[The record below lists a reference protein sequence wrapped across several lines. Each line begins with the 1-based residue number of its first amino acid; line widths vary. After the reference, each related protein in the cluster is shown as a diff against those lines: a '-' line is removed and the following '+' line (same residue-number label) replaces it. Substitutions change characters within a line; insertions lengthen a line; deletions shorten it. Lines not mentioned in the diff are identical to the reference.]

1 MLRIDNAASVIRLI
15 AGVIAAIVLLTLPL
29 GYFTVAYRSL
39 ESELSIEANFR
50 SGNITHFI
58 NERPLQWTISEHHL
72 DELLTRNPPLRENQW
87 NRLFKADGEEIM
99 RKGEPP
105 PWPALKM
112 STPVYDAGLVVGT
125 LEVQY
130 SIHHIL
136 RNTAFAALFGLV
148 LAGGIFFVLRVLP
161 LRALERTTGAL
172 KQEIAQHERARAT
185 AEAANRSKSQFLAAA
200 SHDLRQPMHSL
211 GLFAASLSERVT
223 DPAVRGIADNI
234 SASVEALESL
244 FNELL
249 DISRLDAGVIK
260 PNLASFALEPLFE
273 RMRIDF
279 APAAQEK
286 AITLNIRPTRAIAY
300 SDPILVERVLRNLIV
315 NAIRYTAKGG
325 VVVGCRPRGEYWSV
339 EVWDSGV
346 GIAPENLERIFEE
359 FYQVGN
365 VERDRRKGMG
375 LGLAI
380 IKRIE
385 GLIGSRVRVTSR
397 LGRGS
402 AFGFSVPRSAPVS
415 DVAGPAQAAP
425 VGHGLKDKCVLVVD
439 DESSVR
445 EGMRTLLGGWGCD
458 VIAADSLSDAL
469 ERIQARA
476 RRPDLIIADYR
487 LRDGATGVEVIE
499 KVQAA
504 FGRDIPALLVTGDT
518 GADRLRAV
526 RESGYQQMHKPVSPA
541 KLREV
546 LHAMLAAA

>member
-1 MLRIDNAASVIRLI
+1 METNTLKSDPSAFSSAAACASVFL
-15 AGVIAAIVLLTLPL
+15 
-29 GYFTVAYRSL
+29 
-39 ESELSIEANFR
+39 
-50 SGNITHFI
+50 
-58 NERPLQWTISEHHL
+58 
-72 DELLTRNPPLRENQW
+72 
-87 NRLFKADGEEIM
+87 

-286 AITLNIRPTRAIAY
+286 GVAVLAEDAVNVALRGGASYVNNA
-300 SDPILVERVLRNLIV
+300 DDQRVPFYVFPYI
-315 NAIRYTAKGG
+315 GG
-325 VVVGCRPRGEYWSV
+325 ADTVRGYREFRFRDENVVFFNGEYRWDALKHL
-339 EVWDSGV
+339 EV
-346 GIAPENLERIFEE
+346 APFFDMGKVASDWQDVNLSDMRTA
-359 FYQVGN
+359 V
-365 VERDRRKGMG
+365 G
-375 LGLAI
+375 LGLRLHAD
-380 IKRIE
+380 
-385 GLIGSRVRVTSR
+385 SRVFFRIDVGMGGGE
-397 LGRGS
+397 GRNYFLK
-402 AFGFSVPRSAPVS
+402 FGPSF
-415 DVAGPAQAAP
+415 
-425 VGHGLKDKCVLVVD
+425 
-439 DESSVR
+439 
-445 EGMRTLLGGWGCD
+445 
-458 VIAADSLSDAL
+458 
-469 ERIQARA
+469 
-476 RRPDLIIADYR
+476 
-487 LRDGATGVEVIE
+487 
-499 KVQAA
+499 
-504 FGRDIPALLVTGDT
+504 
-518 GADRLRAV
+518 
-526 RESGYQQMHKPVSPA
+526 
-541 KLREV
+541 
-546 LHAMLAAA
+546 